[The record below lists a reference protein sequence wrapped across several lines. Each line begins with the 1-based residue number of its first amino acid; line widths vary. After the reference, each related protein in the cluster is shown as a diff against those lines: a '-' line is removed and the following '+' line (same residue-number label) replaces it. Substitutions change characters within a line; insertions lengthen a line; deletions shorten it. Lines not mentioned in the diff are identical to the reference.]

1 MRRFVTLVALLL
13 FTLPF
18 GISISGCG
26 KKTTVVYCNGGDS
39 GQIVGQLSTITL
51 TPKLYGISLNQAA
64 IGQITAPTGVDCKGT
79 TVSTSSYTYATT
91 DMTIADVAPTTG
103 RLCGG
108 TWNRNSG
115 AGIADYT
122 TCNSTGKS
130 DVAFVTASA
139 GGVTSNPIPVFVHG
153 VVTSLVLGSPS
164 TDCTNDPATNCSPA
178 AVNSALSTSAVYGC
192 PTSTTYP
199 SNPLIASTGCCTIP
213 PNTVYAVS
221 PITPYTATGCLS
233 QGVTGQLSARAYAG
247 TTDAQTNISC
257 QVGHL
262 TYTPQTSAVV
272 TIDENGVATAQHPGS
287 TVITSTLSLAAS
299 SAGFFSTCP
308 PTNIALAFQDSTATD
323 ITITPN
329 NTDSITATVTDKN
342 GVSLT
347 GLTLEYVSTTPTTI
361 PAASAGTV
369 TPIFPGQAEITAI
382 CQPSTC
388 NPSPYSEIGL
398 YGNGVP
404 LTSNPVTVTTP
415 GTNGTNLYIASTQS
429 RYLVPF
435 DSTTGKLGSP
445 LQLPY
450 VPNSMVIANSG
461 TAIYLGSSTEL
472 MTVSATSNTVT
483 AQNTSVPGV
492 VLAVSPDS
500 STIVIS
506 DPVKQLT
513 YLYTSAGAI
522 SSTYGG
528 VGTHAAWSPDSQ
540 TVYIAAGNQILVHS
554 AYTGWNS
561 ITPATAVEDVT
572 ATVPAVGAYFAGS
585 TTNAVGYCPVT
596 TLTGTT
602 SPQATTNNFYPTADS
617 LATLTDRLAAT
628 NDGLHVIG
636 ATASTDSITDLRINL
651 APTAVSSDPVNGT
664 LTPSGGIVCPASGGP
679 LTFSHAV
686 STVPLTGVAP
696 TAITGVWPTS
706 NSSYAFVTYSGT
718 GGVLP
723 AYAPVASQ
731 SGTATA
737 GTLTNI
743 PLSGT
748 AIAPVGGVVSA
759 DNSTFYAGTSGDDL
773 VHVISITGASPLTDT
788 TTIAPVLPCGTSTE
802 LTNPCTSGQ
811 SYAAPDLLV
820 QKPRSS
826 T

>member
-1 MRRFVTLVALLL
+1 MRRFVTFVALLL

-18 GISISGCG
+18 GIAVSGCG
-26 KKTTVVYCNGGDS
+26 KKTTVVFCNGGDS
-39 GQIVGQLSTITL
+39 GAVVGQLTTITL

-64 IGQITAPTGVDCKGT
+64 IGQITAPSGVDCKGT
-79 TVSTSSYTYATT
+79 TVSSSSYTYATT

-130 DVAFVTASA
+130 GVAFVTASA
-139 GGVTSNPIPVFVHG
+139 GGVVSNPIPVFVHSI
-153 VVTSLVLGSPS
+153 VTSLVLGSPS
-164 TDCTNDPATNCSPA
+164 TDCTTDPATNCSPA
-178 AVNSALSTSAVYGC
+178 AVNSSLSTSAVYGC

-199 SNPLIASTGCCTIP
+199 SNPLIAATGCCTIP

-221 PITPYTATGCLS
+221 AITPYTATGCLS

-247 TTDAQTNISC
+247 NSTTQTNISC

-287 TVITSTLSLAAS
+287 TVITSTLAEAAS

-308 PTNIALAFQDSTATD
+308 PTNIALTFQDSTATS

-329 NTDSITATVTDKN
+329 NTDTITAAVTDKN

-369 TPIFPGQAEITAI
+369 TPIFPGQAAITAI
-382 CQPSTC
+382 CQPSAC
-388 NPSPYSEIGL
+388 NPSPYSELGL
-398 YGNGVP
+398 YGNGLPVQ
-404 LTSNPVTVTTP
+404 SNPVTVTTP
-415 GTNGTNLYIASTQS
+415 GTNGTNLYIASTDS

-450 VPNSMVIANSG
+450 VPNSMVISTSG

-472 MTVSATSNTVT
+472 MTVSATSNTVS

-522 SSTYGG
+522 SSTYGA

-540 TVYIAAGNQILVHS
+540 TVYIAAGDQVLVHS
-554 AYTGWNS
+554 AYTGWQS
-561 ITPATAVEDVT
+561 ISPATAAGNTVLDVAT
-572 ATVPAVGAYFAGS
+572 TVPSVGAYFAG
-585 TTNAVGYCPVT
+585 TTTTARGYCPVT

-602 SPQATTNNFYPTADS
+602 TPQTTTEQFYPTADS
-617 LATLTDRLAAT
+617 VAAITDRLAAT
-628 NDGLHVIG
+628 NDGLHIIG
-636 ATASTDSITDLRINL
+636 ASASTTSINDLRVDL
-651 APTAVSSDPVNGT
+651 APVATTTDPVNGT
-664 LTPSGGIVCPASGGP
+664 LTPSGGIVCPASGAA

-686 STVPLTGVAP
+686 STTALTGVTP

-706 NSSYAFVTYSGT
+706 NSSYAFVTYLGT

-731 SGTATA
+731 TGTATA

-743 PLSGT
+743 PLSGA

-759 DNSTFYAGTSGDDL
+759 DNSTFYAGTSGDEL

-788 TTIAPVLPCGTSTE
+788 TTIAPALPS
-802 LTNPCTSGQ
+802 NSVSG
-811 SYAAPDLLV
+811 SLAVPDLLV
-820 QKPRSS
+820 QKPRP
-826 T
+826 TT